1 MRIITVF
8 AFVFIFCSNTFSA
21 DKYELLLEIRIQSI
35 MTSAQN
41 LTLLSENIVPGTSG
55 VIGIAV
61 ASLAFDP
68 KLAGFDLTSPIQL
81 LGFGSKTA
89 EPKELQWCIAMSPKN
104 TDSPVT
110 QIQDKKRTV
119 FVKGIGERSVL
130 SYNKE
135 LLASIA
141 ELPEVGD
148 AKDEYDVKAVFYPR
162 KFIDYFPEGL
172 SSIKKEITDMV
183 LKKSGRGAED
193 LNNIKIFTIKMNEL
207 EKAVGQF
214 VKTDININFQ
224 KDKLAVN
231 SEFSPIEGSSTEA
244 FIRAQ
249 TKTAAD
255 SNACDTGTGALISYG
270 RIDLTEQLKNE
281 ILDMLKEILIETTED
296 YNPEITDFFS
306 ELAKS
311 FSGDFRFRMDS
322 FDSGSV
328 SFLETSVSKGKCQTL
343 KDFISASKK
352 IKEVKKGIY
361 SFNPEN
367 ADREKY
373 NSFMNLNEKYS
384 RIVYGKTGMSP
395 VEKLLTD
402 GISTNPEKKTDAN
415 IFIYA
420 FSNDDKNGRKPLVSS
435 GFIFNGKT
443 LTINTE
449 IFEECLRKAV
459 PPELIPK
466 KRQENLGKEE

>member
-1 MRIITVF
+1 MRIISLFV
-8 AFVFIFCSNTFSA
+8 FVFIFSSNVYSA
-21 DKYELLLEIRIQSI
+21 DKFELLVEIRIQSL

-41 LTLLSENIVPGTSG
+41 LTLLSENIIPGTSG
-55 VIGIAV
+55 AIGVAV

-104 TDSPVT
+104 KDNSVT
-110 QIQDKKRTV
+110 QIQDKKRTL

-130 SYNKE
+130 SYNKG

-141 ELPEVGD
+141 ELPSAEDV
-148 AKDEYDVKAVFYPR
+148 KDEYDVKAVFYPR

-183 LKKSGRGAED
+183 VKKSGRGEED
-193 LNNIKIFTIKMNEL
+193 LNNIKIFSIKMNEL
-207 EKAVGQF
+207 EKAVSQF

-224 KDKLAVN
+224 KDKLSIN
-231 SEFSPIEGSSTEA
+231 SEFFPIEGSSAET
-244 FIRAQ
+244 FIKAQ
-249 TKTAAD
+249 TKKVAD

-281 ILDMLKEILIETTED
+281 ILVMLKEILIETTED

-306 ELAKS
+306 ELAKG

-328 SFLETSVSKGKCQTL
+328 SFLETSVSKGKCQNL

-352 IKEVKKGIY
+352 FKEVKKGIY
-361 SFNPEN
+361 SFSPEN
-367 ADREKY
+367 ADKEKY
-373 NSFMNLNEKYS
+373 NSFINLNEKCS
-384 RIVYGKTGMSP
+384 RIVYGKTSISP
-395 VEKLLTD
+395 VEKLITG
-402 GISTNPEKKTDAN
+402 GISTSPEKKADAD
-415 IFIYA
+415 ISIYA
-420 FSNDDKNGRKPLVSS
+420 FSNDDKNGRKALVSS
-435 GFIFNGKT
+435 GFIFNEKT
-443 LTINTE
+443 LTINME
-449 IFEECLRKAV
+449 IFEECIRKAV
-459 PPELIPK
+459 PKELIPK
-466 KRQENLGKEE
+466 KRPGNLGKEE